1 MQAKFS
7 ALPAVT
13 AFSIAPLSIGQDFCE
28 RPLNVVIQTSH
39 NCQNLI
45 GVLGKGPDERAKTPY
60 TVSPDVDFRL
70 NKPAVRMPC
79 HAARQSGRFER
90 EREGGGQR
98 H

>member
-13 AFSIAPLSIGQDFCE
+13 AFSIAPLSIGQGFRE
-28 RPLNVVIQTSH
+28 RPLNVVIQTFH
-39 NCQNLI
+39 NRQNLI
-45 GVLGKGPDERAKTPY
+45 GVLGKGPDERAKTTY
-60 TVSPDVDFRL
+60 TVSPDVDLRL
-70 NKPAVRMPC
+70 NKLAVRMPC
-79 HAARQSGRFER
+79 HAARQSGGF